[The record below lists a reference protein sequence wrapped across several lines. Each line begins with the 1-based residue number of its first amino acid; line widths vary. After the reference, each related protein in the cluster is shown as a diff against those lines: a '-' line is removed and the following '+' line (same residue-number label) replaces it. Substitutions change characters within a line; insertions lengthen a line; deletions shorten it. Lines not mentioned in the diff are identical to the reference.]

1 MKLGIL
7 GLPGS
12 GKSTLFDLLTE
23 CFEGPD
29 FSHAPNKPRVRSV
42 KVRDSRLE
50 RLRDDYKPHKFTPA
64 SFELYD
70 FPARAKEGSRTGL
83 ADLLAPAR
91 ELDTLFLVIRGFQV
105 PGGPPPAIEADVEEI
120 LGELVLADLVV
131 VEKRLERLEE
141 KSHKANYTDADRRER
156 ELLGTVLK
164 RLEAEERLSGADLS
178 SDEWKSLGGFGFLSA
193 KPLVVALSAGESLEG
208 LPVEAVREKTGSEVV
223 ATCARNELEIL
234 QLPEDE
240 QAVFREE
247 YDIHEP
253 TRDRLVA
260 EGYRAAGRISFFTA
274 GEKEVRAWTITQGM
288 TALEAAGTVHT
299 DMARGFIRAETVS
312 FRDYL
317 ECGSVKKAREKGLL
331 RLEGKEYVVQDADI
345 LEFRFSV

>member
-12 GKSTLFDLLTE
+12 GKPTLFDLLAE
-23 CFEGPD
+23 CFDGPD
-29 FSHAPNKPRVRSV
+29 FAHAPNKPRVRSV
-42 KVRDSRLE
+42 KVRDRRLE
-50 RLRDDYKPHKFTPA
+50 RLRDDYGPRKYTPA
-64 SFELYD
+64 AFELYD
-70 FPARAKEGSRTGL
+70 FPARAREGSRAGL

-91 ELDTLFLVIRGFQV
+91 ELDTLLLAVRAFQL
-105 PGGPPPAIEADVEEI
+105 PGGPPPSIEADVEEI

-131 VEKRLERLEE
+131 VERRLERLEE

-156 ELLGTVLK
+156 EILGVVLK
-164 RLEAEERLSGADLS
+164 RLQADERLSGAGLS
-178 SDEWKSLGGFGFLSA
+178 PEEWKSLGGFGFLSA
-193 KPLVVALSAGESLEG
+193 KPLVVALSAGERLEG
-208 LPVEAVREKTGSEVV
+208 LPVEAVRAKTGSEVV
-223 ATCARNELEIL
+223 PTCARNELEIL

-240 QAVFREE
+240 QEVFRQE
-247 YDIHEP
+247 YDIIEP
-253 TRDRLVA
+253 SRDRLVEA
-260 EGYRAAGRISFFTA
+260 GYQAAGRISFFTA
-274 GEKEVRAWTITQGM
+274 GDKEVRAWTIEQGM

-317 ECGSVKKAREKGLL
+317 ECGSVKRAREKGLL
-331 RLEGKEYVVQDADI
+331 RLEGKEYVVQDGDI